1 VGVKA
6 IENLMQKKGKFD
18 YILLETTG
26 LADPGPIAAMFWLD
40 DDLGSEIYLDGIVTM
55 VDSKHIFQQ
64 ISEKRQDGS
73 LNEAV
78 RQIALADLVLVNKTD
93 LVSGDA
99 LKDVR
104 QRVQGINSMAKIVET
119 HRSKID
125 LGLILDL
132 HAYDTSERALPQVLQ
147 NVGSHHIDTA
157 VSTVTFEVERDVI
170 EEQLDQWLQDL
181 LWEKTLC
188 NSDGDPM
195 NIMRMKGV
203 LSVVDESRR
212 VIVQGVYE
220 LFEKERSTEWHD
232 RPRINRLV
240 FIGYNLDGEI
250 LLQSFKK
257 FCL

>member
-1 VGVKA
+1 
-6 IENLMQKKGKFD
+6 
-18 YILLETTG
+18 
-26 LADPGPIAAMFWLD
+26 
-40 DDLGSEIYLDGIVTM
+40 
-55 VDSKHIFQQ
+55 
-64 ISEKRQDGS
+64 
-73 LNEAV
+73 
-78 RQIALADLVLVNKTD
+78 
-93 LVSGDA
+93 
-99 LKDVR
+99 
-104 QRVQGINSMAKIVET
+104 
-119 HRSKID
+119 
-125 LGLILDL
+125 
-132 HAYDTSERALPQVLQ
+132 ALPQVLQ
-147 NVGSHHIDTA
+147 NDGSHHIDIA

-203 LSVVDESRR
+203 LSVVGESRR

-232 RPRINRLV
+232 QPRLNRLV
-240 FIGYNLDGEI
+240 FIGYNLDREI